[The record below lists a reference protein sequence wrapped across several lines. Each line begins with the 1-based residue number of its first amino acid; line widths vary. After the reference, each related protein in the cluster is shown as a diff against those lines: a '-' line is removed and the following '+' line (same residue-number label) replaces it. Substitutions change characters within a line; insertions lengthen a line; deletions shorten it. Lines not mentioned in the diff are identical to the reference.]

1 VQTTKRYKGHV
12 VFSLR
17 KLLVLNTVV
26 WSQKVLDWSGAT
38 KRHVTHHK
46 TIADESLYKGPDAPL
61 PGADTSGWTWDEDAV
76 EKKAFISGWECKGEH
91 VQQQTSCDKWHVKDH
106 VQNSLR
112 FLENKLTP
120 RR

>member
-1 VQTTKRYKGHV
+1 MLCFQ
-12 VFSLR
+12 SLR

-26 WSQKVLDWSGAT
+26 WSQKVLDWSGAK

-46 TIADESLYKGPDAPL
+46 TIADESLYNGPDAPL

-76 EKKAFISGWECKGEH
+76 EKKAFISGWECNFGKTMENMSNNK
-91 VQQQTSCDKWHVKDH
+91 QTVTSGVSRISKFPPIPGK
-106 VQNSLR
+106 
-112 FLENKLTP
+112 P